1 VKITINHRFTGAV
14 IHEGQYVDLR
24 TAVLTL
30 VLSGA
35 NLSGAN
41 LSRAN
46 LSRADLSGAYL
57 SGAYLS
63 RAYLSG
69 ADLSRANLV
78 VIPVGDPRGYS
89 LVAVL
94 RDDGW
99 RFFAGCRGPLTL
111 EQAIDHWSKKRAAE
125 REEDYAEIACR
136 YRYALTKWWPS
147 KPAQRERARVEAMT
161 ARKAANK

>member
-1 VKITINHRFTGAV
+1 MKITINHRFTGAV

-30 VLSGA
+30 VLSSA

-41 LSRAN
+41 LSG
-46 LSRADLSGAYL
+46 ADLSGA
-57 SGAYLS
+57 
-63 RAYLSG
+63 
-69 ADLSRANLV
+69 DLV